1 MAFINGM
8 FDNIDDDIFE
18 GIDFSDTEH
27 SNNTNSP
34 VTNPTED
41 AVQDEVEDI
50 IMQDLQERRESFLLN
65 LFIGGIN
72 RDMAYGIVD
81 SFLQQWSKAPTF
93 VEFQGV
99 YKHRETEE
107 KICLYRKHGCT
118 YTFKYFC
125 TVQRKKYKEKLSNG
139 TISFKTF
146 RKRRCAEKHRV
157 LKEMYIE
164 QLLQK
169 INSNVTKV

>member
-1 MAFINGM
+1 
-8 FDNIDDDIFE
+8 
-18 GIDFSDTEH
+18 
-27 SNNTNSP
+27 
-34 VTNPTED
+34 
-41 AVQDEVEDI
+41 
-50 IMQDLQERRESFLLN
+50 MQDLQERRESFLLN
-65 LFIGGIN
+65 LFTGGIN

-81 SFLQQWSKAPTF
+81 TFLQQWSKAPSF
-93 VEFQGV
+93 VEFQDV

-107 KICLYRKHGCT
+107 KKYIYRKRGST
-118 YTFKYFC
+118 YNFGYFC
-125 TVQRKKYKEKLSNG
+125 TDQRKKYKDKVKRTNA

-157 LKEMYIE
+157 LKSMYIE